1 MELRQKECGEGIMA
15 LTVCWKSC
23 WYWLFFVLQFSF
35 CTIIFSSLHNAIE
48 KLYKIRDEVSHKAMQ
63 LFNNKGF
70 FLRDYLFLFFY
81 CEYRTASWDAS
92 RKICLLCLLIY
103 KYWTSD
109 KITTMLHEL
118 WSYRYIMNT
127 HSGAFMNNFRP
138 HHWHISAFF
147 FFFNLVIFVLC

>member
-1 MELRQKECGEGIMA
+1 MA

-48 KLYKIRDEVSHKAMQ
+48 QLYKIRDEVSHKAMQ

-81 CEYRTASWDAS
+81 CEYRTAS
-92 RKICLLCLLIY
+92 
-103 KYWTSD
+103 
-109 KITTMLHEL
+109 
-118 WSYRYIMNT
+118 
-127 HSGAFMNNFRP
+127 
-138 HHWHISAFF
+138 
-147 FFFNLVIFVLC
+147 